1 MQAHRRGLQKWKR
14 AHNTPRHW
22 IWSLNCSLFSHQTDL
37 SGIQTIL
44 RPPPR
49 VMLQPD
55 ALTADTRFNFTSS
68 PLVNKDINVIG
79 NSDDHCR
86 LRGIDSIL
94 IYSDINHW
102 CGVLTMGN
110 KDTERERAR
119 APLCHYHLADIPASS
134 DVLQQLCKT
143 QKQLNAPYCIQ
154 CTRQVK
160 PKCNFCLYMHCACNY
175 ACM

>member
-14 AHNTPRHW
+14 GHNTPRNW
-22 IWSLNCSLFSHQTDL
+22 IWCLNCPLFSHQTDPR
-37 SGIQTIL
+37 GIQTIL

-68 PLVNKDINVIG
+68 PLVNKHINAIG
-79 NSDDHCR
+79 NSDDRCG
-86 LRGIDSIL
+86 LRRIDSIL

-102 CGVLTMGN
+102 CGVFN
-110 KDTERERAR
+110 KERG
-119 APLCHYHLADIPASS
+119 PLCHYHLADIPASS
-134 DVLQQLCKT
+134 DVLQQFCET

-154 CTRQVK
+154 CTSK
-160 PKCNFCLYMHCACNY
+160 PKYNFCLYMHYACNY